1 MSISALL
8 WMLHTF
14 FKVCL
19 VRVLLCVFA
28 LWMGDWFE
36 VCLLCYF
43 ILYFS
48 AWRSLYMACCDTQAH
63 FTPLCF
69 SSPVG
74 LCRLSLRRNEGLTQ
88 FEQFAFNGC
97 FLTRTDDP
105 ASFRL
110 WSWNELPATFD
121 CPSLLRAC
129 VGSPFACP
137 WESGG
142 GRNAG
147 GTKPQCCAIR
157 THTMNERVARLCLEK
172 GFFSRDA
179 GPLCCSSKASRS
191 TLVTLRHDQ
200 FWLNALCVCVVDPAF
215 CFMRPSFS
223 LPMFLSNAACRKIS
237 LQTRWQ
243 AMMLWIAGALNA

>member
-8 WMLHTF
+8 WKLHTF

-28 LWMGDWFE
+28 LRMGDWFE
-36 VCLLCYF
+36 VCLPCYF

-74 LCRLSLRRNEGLTQ
+74 HCRLSLRRNEGLTQ

-137 WESGG
+137 WEPGG

-147 GTKPQCCAIR
+147 GTSDKASMLCNPNTHHERARCYSLPWAGLLFAWCRSFMLQFEGFAIHLGHATTR
-157 THTMNERVARLCLEK
+157 SVLIERGVCVCLFFATPRPFMCRRASHAWIYHGLPRCPTEGLRLCHM
-172 GFFSRDA
+172 S
-179 GPLCCSSKASRS
+179 
-191 TLVTLRHDQ
+191 LRTTK
-200 FWLNALCVCVVDPAF
+200 N
-215 CFMRPSFS
+215 
-223 LPMFLSNAACRKIS
+223 
-237 LQTRWQ
+237 
-243 AMMLWIAGALNA
+243 

>member
-1 MSISALL
+1 
-8 WMLHTF
+8 MLHTF

-157 THTMNERVARLCLEK
+157 THTINERVARLCLEK

-200 FWLNALCVCVVDPAF
+200 FWLNALCVCCGPGLLFHAAELFFADVLIQ
-215 CFMRPSFS
+215 CR
-223 LPMFLSNAACRKIS
+223 LS
-237 LQTRWQ
+237 QD
-243 AMMLWIAGALNA
+243 